1 MGATY
6 IFLRAVTNGV
16 PAAVKL
22 LIAGTDVPILRLPG
36 LSSLSE

>member
-16 PAAVKL
+16 PAAKL

-36 LSSLSE
+36 LSSLSG